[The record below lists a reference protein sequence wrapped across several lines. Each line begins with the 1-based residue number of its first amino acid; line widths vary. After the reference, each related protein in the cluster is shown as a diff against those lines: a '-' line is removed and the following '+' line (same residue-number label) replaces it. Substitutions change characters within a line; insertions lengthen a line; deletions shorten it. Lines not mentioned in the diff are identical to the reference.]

1 MQQHSFTAG
10 VACIVI
16 GFAAHWLITVAG
28 IALLFIHMYQEGY
41 EAYLN
46 LNHGKYSDRY
56 RA

>member
-1 MQQHSFTAG
+1 MQEHSLTAG
-10 VACIVI
+10 VSCIVI

-28 IALLFIHMYQEGY
+28 LSLLFIHMYQGY